1 MDPSVQL
8 MPKLRPEALL
18 VAMEVARLFGPEPW
32 ALPGGWWTWTTL
44 KQNKLWAKNG
54 NKKHTHETN
63 LYIYICNCSD
73 VYKPNR
79 ISRILCIYLWP
90 VCCCFILFLT
100 FDIVRVAGKSPGKSW
115 KPSPTPGGHMGGH
128 MWIIKSTALPCL
140 HWDTQSNAPSQHVGN
155 TASLMFT
162 NHLFLARKEYLT
174 KWIIGRLWENISQLI
189 K

>member
-8 MPKLRPEALL
+8 MPKLLPEALL

-32 ALPGGWWTWTTL
+32 ALPGGWWRGTTL
-44 KQNKLWAKNG
+44 KQNKLWEKNG
-54 NKKHTHETN
+54 NKNTHMKQ
-63 LYIYICNCSD
+63 IYICNCGD

-90 VCCCFILFLT
+90 VCCWFILFLT

-115 KPSPTPGGHMGGH
+115 RPETNTRRLWEVTCESSNPHF
-128 MWIIKSTALPCL
+128 ALPSFKY
-140 HWDTQSNAPSQHVGN
+140 TKNTPSQHVGN

-162 NHLFLARKEYLT
+162 NHLFWPGK
-174 KWIIGRLWENISQLI
+174 NIWRNEL
-189 K
+189 